1 MNASLVKASTT
12 YKPLQYQEAE
22 DYRLASE
29 DIHWIVKEVEMT
41 KDVEDYK
48 RASTEEKDFIKNI
61 LSIFTQ
67 SDFNVASGYLP
78 LINYVKNNEVRGM
91 LTSFMARE
99 YIHQEGYAHLNE
111 SLGFPDQYYTDFLEH
126 RETAEKNSY
135 MQDDVF
141 KDNFGLALAKGI
153 LLEGISLFGSFIMLK
168 NFERIGKYPGMC
180 TINEWS
186 LRDESL
192 HVEGNAW
199 LFRTWCRE
207 NPMEVN
213 DTFKRHVYSTAR
225 ELVELEIQFLDFAFG
240 SYKPHNLD
248 KEEVKE
254 YIRYIADRRLVQL
267 GLKPNYEV
275 SVNPL
280 PWFDE
285 ITNGSSH
292 ANFFEKRVTDYSV
305 AGMTGIWKY

>member
-1 MNASLVKASTT
+1 MLQEKSTT
-12 YKPLQYQEAE
+12 YKPLKYQAAE

-48 RASTEEKDFIKNI
+48 NATEEERNFIKNI

-67 SDFNVASGYLP
+67 SDFDVAAGYLP
-78 LINYVKNNEVRGM
+78 LINSIKNNEVRGM

-111 SLGFPDQYYTDFLEH
+111 SLGFPDSYYTDFLKH
-126 RETAEKNSY
+126 QETANKDAY
-135 MQDDVF
+135 MSEAGHDS
-141 KDNFGLALAKGI
+141 FGLKLAKGI

-168 NFERIGKYPGMC
+168 NFERNGKYPGMC

-199 LFRTWCRE
+199 LFRTWCKE

-213 DTFKRHVYSTAR
+213 DTFKLHIYSMAR
-225 ELVELEIQFLDFAFG
+225 EIVSLESSFIDFAFG
-240 SYKPHNLD
+240 TYTPPKLD
-248 KEEVKE
+248 KEDVKE
-254 YIRYIADRRLVQL
+254 YIKYIADRRLIQL
-267 GLKPNYEV
+267 GLKPNFEV
-275 SVNPL
+275 EENPL
-280 PWFDE
+280 PWMDE
-285 ITNGSSH
+285 ITNGSSL

-305 AGMTGIWKY
+305 AGMSGEFTY

>member
-1 MNASLVKASTT
+1 MGLLDKSTT
-12 YKPLQYQEAE
+12 YKPLKYQAAE

-29 DIHWIVKEVEMT
+29 DIHWIVKEVEMS

-48 RASTEEKDFIKNI
+48 KASEDERNFIKNI

-67 SDFNVASGYLP
+67 SDFDVAAGYLP
-78 LINYVKNNEVRGM
+78 LINLIKNNEVRGM

-111 SLGFPDQYYTDFLEH
+111 SLGFPDSYYTDFLKH
-126 RETAEKNSY
+126 IETAEKDAYMSEASY
-135 MQDDVF
+135 DI
-141 KDNFGLALAKGI
+141 FGLKLAKGI

-168 NFERIGKYPGMC
+168 NFERSGKYPGMC

-199 LFRTWCRE
+199 LFRTWCGE
-207 NPMEVN
+207 NPEQVN
-213 DTFKRHVYSTAR
+213 DNFKKEIYSMAR
-225 ELVELEIQFLDFAFG
+225 KIVDLEIKFVDFAFG
-240 SYKPHNLD
+240 TYQPPKLD
-248 KEEVKE
+248 KEDVKE
-254 YIRYIADRRLVQL
+254 YIKYIADRRLIQL
-267 GLKPNYEV
+267 GLKPNFEV
-275 SVNPL
+275 AENPL
-280 PWFDE
+280 PWMDE
-285 ITNGSSH
+285 ITNGSSL

-305 AGMTGIWKY
+305 AGMSGEFAY

>member
-1 MNASLVKASTT
+1 MINEYSTT
-12 YKPLQYQEAE
+12 YKPLQYQKAE

-29 DIHWIVKEVEMT
+29 DIHWVVKEVEMT
-41 KDVEDYK
+41 KDVEDFK
-48 RASTEEKDFIKNI
+48 RASSEEREFIKNI

-78 LINYVKNNEVRGM
+78 LINKVKNNEIRGM

-111 SLGFPDQYYTDFLEH
+111 SLGFPDNYYTDFLKH
-126 RETAEKNSY
+126 KETAEKNTY
-135 MQDDVF
+135 MQDNVF
-141 KDNFGLALAKGI
+141 NDSFGLSLAKGI

-199 LFRTWCRE
+199 LFRTWCQE
-207 NPMEVN
+207 NSYEVN
-213 DTFKRHVYSTAR
+213 DTFKRHIYSTAR
-225 ELVELEIQFLDFAFG
+225 EIVELEIAFVDFAME
-240 SYKPHNLD
+240 SYEAPNLD
-248 KEEVKE
+248 KEQVKE
-254 YIRYIADRRLVQL
+254 YIRYIADRRLIQL
-267 GLKPNYEV
+267 GLKANYDVET
-275 SVNPL
+275 NPL
-280 PWFDE
+280 PWMDE
-285 ITNGSSH
+285 ITNGSSFS
-292 ANFFEKRVTDYSV
+292 NFFEKRVTDYSV
-305 AGMTGIWKY
+305 AGMNGVWRY

>member
-1 MNASLVKASTT
+1 MLQEKSTT
-12 YKPLQYQEAE
+12 YKPLKYQAAE

-48 RASTEEKDFIKNI
+48 KASDDEREFIKNI

-67 SDFNVASGYLP
+67 SDFDVAAGYLP
-78 LINYVKNNEVRGM
+78 LINSIKNNEVRGM

-111 SLGFPDQYYTDFLEH
+111 SLGFPDSYYTDFLKH
-126 RETAEKNSY
+126 QETAAKDSY
-135 MQDDVF
+135 MSESTT
-141 KDNFGLALAKGI
+141 DNFGLKLAKGI

-168 NFERIGKYPGMC
+168 NFERSGKYPGMC

-199 LFRTWCRE
+199 LFRTWCKE

-213 DTFKRHVYSTAR
+213 DTFKLHIYSMAR
-225 ELVELEIQFLDFAFG
+225 EIVDLESAFIDFAFG
-240 SYKPHNLD
+240 TYTPPKLN
-248 KEEVKE
+248 KEDVKE
-254 YIRYIADRRLVQL
+254 YIKYIADRRLIQL
-267 GLKPNYEV
+267 GLKPNFEV
-275 SVNPL
+275 AENPL
-280 PWFDE
+280 PWMDE
-285 ITNGSSH
+285 ITNGSSL
-292 ANFFEKRVTDYSV
+292 ANFFEKRVTDYAV
-305 AGMTGIWKY
+305 AGMSGEFTY

>member
-1 MNASLVKASTT
+1 MLQEKSTT
-12 YKPLQYQEAE
+12 YKPLKYQAAE

-48 RASTEEKDFIKNI
+48 KASPEEREFIKNI

-67 SDFNVASGYLP
+67 SDFDVAAGYLP
-78 LINYVKNNEVRGM
+78 LINSIKNNEVRGM

-111 SLGFPDQYYTDFLEH
+111 SLGFPDSYYTDFLKH
-126 RETAEKNSY
+126 QETAAKDSY
-135 MQDDVF
+135 MSETTFDS
-141 KDNFGLALAKGI
+141 FGLKLAKGI

-168 NFERIGKYPGMC
+168 NFERSGKYPGMC

-192 HVEGNAW
+192 HVEGNSW
-199 LFRTWCRE
+199 LFRTWCKE

-213 DTFKRHVYSTAR
+213 DTFKLHIYSMAR
-225 ELVELEIQFLDFAFG
+225 EIVDLETAFIDFAFG
-240 SYKPHNLD
+240 TYTPPKLD
-248 KEEVKE
+248 KEDVKE
-254 YIRYIADRRLVQL
+254 YIKYIADRRLIQL
-267 GLKPNYEV
+267 GLKPNFEV
-275 SVNPL
+275 AENPL
-280 PWFDE
+280 PWMDE
-285 ITNGSSH
+285 ITNGSSL

-305 AGMTGIWKY
+305 AGMSGEFTY

>member
-1 MNASLVKASTT
+1 MLQEKSTT
-12 YKPLQYQEAE
+12 YKPLKYQAAE

-48 RASTEEKDFIKNI
+48 KASTEEREFIKNI

-67 SDFNVASGYLP
+67 SDFDVAAGYLP
-78 LINYVKNNEVRGM
+78 LINSIKNNEVRGM

-111 SLGFPDQYYTDFLEH
+111 SLGFPDSYYTDFLKH
-126 RETAEKNSY
+126 QETANKDSY
-135 MQDDVF
+135 MSESTS
-141 KDNFGLALAKGI
+141 DNFGLKLAKGI

-168 NFERIGKYPGMC
+168 NFERSGKYPGMC

-192 HVEGNAW
+192 HVEGNSW
-199 LFRTWCRE
+199 LFRTWCKE

-213 DTFKRHVYSTAR
+213 DTFKLHIYSMAR
-225 ELVELEIQFLDFAFG
+225 EIVDLETAFIDFAFG
-240 SYKPHNLD
+240 TYAPPKLD
-248 KEEVKE
+248 KEDVKE
-254 YIRYIADRRLVQL
+254 YIKYIADRRLIQL
-267 GLKPNYEV
+267 GLKPNFEV
-275 SVNPL
+275 AENPL
-280 PWFDE
+280 PWMDE
-285 ITNGSSH
+285 ITNGSSL

-305 AGMTGIWKY
+305 AGMSGEFTY